1 MSYHVNYKKEKAPK
15 IGVVTNSI
23 GVFSSLGKQMVEE
36 QFKTL
41 FAHFKEEGVI
51 SKDSILYP
59 QRIFGPDGATR
70 VANLFTQERVDLII
84 VLNSAFPNGNTFLTL
99 VNDPYLSKIPLIITA
114 PLEAKVGIPEWTTN
128 AWCGVIMN
136 NYVAKRLDRYIY
148 PLAGWPKDPKYQD
161 EFKMLLQVFFGV
173 KELRRDLLGRFGDAP
188 GGFHSASGDQ
198 LAYAK
203 IFGTRMDTIDWTAV
217 MESYRTRSAKGY
229 RGKVHFNEKE
239 VQETA
244 GEMKKGRLILV
255 QDELIYKASR
265 LYHAFRSIIE
275 ANGFTSAAF
284 RCWPEM
290 GEPYYIGVAPCLSI
304 GWLLSKRDITA
315 ASCEGDWPTTVTQS
329 IGTLLSGK
337 PAACL
342 DFVNY
347 TGHSP
352 TVQLGHCG
360 VGIAG
365 FMAPNQL
372 GLEGRGSE
380 EIKEKIMSGKIKV
393 NDAIAEKSPERQ
405 GGQRVGPAHVGQFQ
419 YGVKTGINLIQNK
432 NGKFKM
438 LVFTGENKPKTAK
451 GLLYCAADVE
461 VQNYQRLNELILE
474 HGFSH
479 HLAMTFGDI
488 SKELAALCDYYG
500 IEYIT
505 PD

>member
-1 MSYHVNYKKEKAPK
+1 MRYQVKYKEEKAPK
-15 IGVVTNSI
+15 IGIVANSI

-36 QFKTL
+36 QFETL
-41 FAHFKEEGVI
+41 FAQFKEEGVL
-51 SKDSILYP
+51 SEDSILYP
-59 QRIFGPDGATR
+59 QRIFGPDEATK

-84 VLNSAFPNGNTFLTL
+84 ILNSAFPNGNTFLTL
-99 VNDPYLSKIPLIITA
+99 ANDRYLSKIPLIVTA
-114 PLEAKVGIPEWTTN
+114 PLEAELEIPEWTTN

-136 NYVAKRLDRYIY
+136 NYVAKRLGRYVY
-148 PLAGWPKDPKYQD
+148 PLAGWPEDPEYQNAI
-161 EFKMLLQVFFGV
+161 KMLLQVFFGV
-173 KELRRDLLGRFGDAP
+173 KELRKDLLGRFGDAP

-203 IFGTRMDTIDWTAV
+203 LFGTRMDTIDWTAV
-217 MESYRTRSAKGY
+217 MESYRTGLAKGY
-229 RGKVHFNEKE
+229 KGEVHFNEEEIK
-239 VQETA
+239 ETA
-244 GEMKKGRLILV
+244 EEMKKGRLVLI

-275 ANGFTSAAF
+275 ANGFTSVAF

-290 GEPYYIGVAPCLSI
+290 GEPYIGVAPCLSI

-315 ASCEGDWPTTVTQS
+315 ASCEGDWPTAVTQS

-347 TGHSP
+347 LGRSP
-352 TVQLGHCG
+352 IVQLGHCG

-372 GLEGRGSE
+372 GLEGGVSE
-380 EIKEKIMSGKIKV
+380 EINEKIMSGKIKV

-405 GGQRVGPAHVGQFQ
+405 GEQKIGPAHIGQFQ
-419 YGVKTGINLIQNK
+419 YGVKTGINLIQDK
-432 NGKFKM
+432 NEKFKM

-479 HLAMTFGDI
+479 HLAMAFGDI
-488 SKELAALCDYYG
+488 SKELAILCDYYG